1 MLIDEINALDLAFVV
16 DTTGSMSS
24 LIHSAQQQMIGMV
37 DELLRAAPVSLR
49 LGVVQYRDHPP
60 QDNTLVYRVH
70 AFTSDLEEARAT
82 ISGLFATGGGDG
94 PEAVLDGVWAAC
106 YELAWRPHARRIA
119 VLVGD
124 APPHGVGGQGDHFAQ
139 GCPCGET
146 ITSVSAA
153 AEETRITL
161 YAIGLRP
168 DVESSFALLSAL
180 TGGEF
185 FAASAHDAALTR
197 LKAILVEEF
206 GLLDFD
212 RQVFAEWHANAG
224 VSLDELALLLGT
236 SRPAVSLA
244 VSRLGARD
252 LLREVSAIGSA

>member
-37 DELLRAAPVSLR
+37 DELLRVAPVSVH

-60 QDNTLVYRVH
+60 QDHSMVYRVH
-70 AFTSDLEEARAT
+70 AFSGDLEEARAT
-82 ISGLFATGGGDG
+82 INGLFATGGGDG

-124 APPHGVGGQGDHFAQ
+124 APPHGVGTQGDHFAQ

-146 ITSVSAA
+146 ITTVSAA

-161 YAIGLRP
+161 YAIGLLP
-168 DVESSFALLSAL
+168 DVNASFSLPSTL

-185 FAASAHDAALTR
+185 FAASQRDAALER
-197 LKAILVEEF
+197 LKAILTAEF
-206 GLLDFD
+206 GTIGFD
-212 RQVFAEWHANAG
+212 AQVLAG
-224 VSLDELALLLGT
+224 WRAHPGASLDELALLLGT
-236 SRPAVSLA
+236 SRSAVSLA
-244 VSRLGARD
+244 VSRLGSRD
-252 LLREVSAIGSA
+252 LLQRPQPTSA